1 MGGIK
6 MSSNFDKDIKGVPLF
21 KMDNRKRLR
30 RALTLTSSAD
40 NGTGVNSAKP
50 NRYGHQ

>member
-1 MGGIK
+1 

-21 KMDNRKRLR
+21 TMDNRRRLR
-30 RALTLTSSAD
+30 RALLLTSSAD
-40 NGTGVNSAKP
+40 NGTGINSAKP

>member
-1 MGGIK
+1 

-40 NGTGVNSAKP
+40 TGTGANSAKP

>member
-30 RALTLTSSAD
+30 RALVLTSSSD
-40 NGTGVNSAKP
+40 NETGVNSAKP

>member
-1 MGGIK
+1 MP
-6 MSSNFDKDIKGVPLF
+6 SNFDRDIKGVPLF
-21 KMDNRKRLR
+21 RMDNRKGIR

-40 NGTGVNSAKP
+40 NGTGVNSAKA